1 MITRRVLL
9 QSVAGA
15 AGYSSRGFRLAW
27 ATNGPDR
34 IAPMI

>member
-9 QSVAGA
+9 QSVAA
-15 AGYSSRGFRLAW
+15 AAAYSSRGLRLV